1 MKLNESNSIS
11 DKKIALMRVKTIVY
25 VEQIFKGRNK
35 IILRHA
41 GENYTLQITKNNK
54 LLLTK

>member
-1 MKLNESNSIS
+1 MELRESKS
-11 DKKIALMRVKTIVY
+11 DQAKKVTLMGVKKILH
-25 VEQIFKGRNK
+25 VEQIFQGRNK
-35 IILRHA
+35 ITLRHA

>member
-1 MKLNESNSIS
+1 MEIKNILH
-11 DKKIALMRVKTIVY
+11 
-25 VEQIFKGRNK
+25 VEQILKGRK
-35 IILRHA
+35 QITLRHA